1 MPNNGKFQ
9 HQQVTVFEKLFIGF
23 FIELRLCNLSYQSK
37 IGILASK
44 RKNPA
49 ISAGHFAYVNVGAR
63 NTLARSKPHVG
74 NVESTV
80 YYLINIVLIVKE
92 HE

>member
-9 HQQVTVFEKLFIGF
+9 HQQVTGFEKLFIGF

-63 NTLARSKPHVG
+63 ILWLGPNLTWGTLKVRYI
-74 NVESTV
+74 T
-80 YYLINIVLIVKE
+80 
-92 HE
+92 